1 MNEAEKLRREYLA
14 REEAILDERIRRG
27 YSFKQGKQEGK
38 KDDIING
45 LKEGFSVDVLSR
57 ITKIS
62 TKEIEAIK
70 KELNL

>member
-38 KDDIING
+38 EDDIING